1 MTYSFEDIWALL
13 QPKTDYDPVRGKCRD
28 LWNSFSPDKQRVV
41 YCRIEEK
48 KNRKEFVDYNPLFA
62 IRKNSAPAKPQ
73 VLSYA
78 DYYARY
84 HTTEAQDGWEM
95 KNPTGNKV
103 IYVKSQPA

>member
-1 MTYSFEDIWALL
+1 MKYDFNELWALL
-13 QPKTDYDPVRGKCRD
+13 QPKTDYDQLRGKCRD
-28 LWNSFSPDKQRVV
+28 LWNSFSPDKQQVV

-48 KNRKEFVDYNPLFA
+48 KKRREFVDYNPLFA
-62 IRKNSAPAKPQ
+62 IKKNSAPAKPQ

-84 HTTEAQDGWEM
+84 GTTEEKDGWEM

-103 IYVKSQPA
+103 IYVKQN